1 MANFKVQN
9 RHSGEI
15 VYAYT
20 ADEAVGW
27 PEYPFADFNHIPQ
40 ADATVV
46 APQRRV
52 TKLEFV
58 GRLGDDYIPLLVASK
73 SNVAIEAFMKMID
86 WATPEADG
94 TSLDL
99 SDPRIV
105 GALNQ
110 LELAGSIGAGR
121 AAEIL
126 T

>member
-1 MANFKVQN
+1 MADYKVQN

-20 ADEAVGW
+20 ADEAVDW
-27 PEYPFADFNHIPQ
+27 QDYPFTDFNHIPQ
-40 ADATVV
+40 ADVPIV
-46 APQRRV
+46 APTRRV

-58 GRLGDDYIPLLVASK
+58 GRLGDDYIPLLVAAK

-99 SDPRIV
+99 SDARIIV
-105 GALNQ
+105 ALAQ
-110 LELAGSIGAGR
+110 LEQAGAIGSGR

-126 T
+126 A